1 MALYRFNDRWLRS
14 FPPPPKGRLDFADQL
29 CPGLHLRVTS
39 RGTKSFSAMLR
50 LNYRL
55 QRRTI
60 GRFPLVSLAEARDAT
75 LAMQRKAAQGCD
87 PRQPEAGQQSL
98 ITYAELID
106 KYTELHLTPNTRS
119 GPLIRASLL
128 NPRLRRFFTRPAASI
143 TKGELIGVIDEVMA
157 TGKAQAAVN
166 LLRHLRMVFNW
177 ATDRDLLPGNPC
189 DRIRPPAKT
198 VERDRV
204 LTDAEITA
212 VWKASFQMPSPY
224 GEMYR
229 MFLLT
234 GQRRTEVA
242 TMRWNEVVGD
252 VWTISSREGEEGPAA
267 HGAADT
273 HGPRHP

>member
-1 MALYRFNDRWLRS
+1 
-14 FPPPPKGRLDFADQL
+14 
-29 CPGLHLRVTS
+29 
-39 RGTKSFSAMLR
+39 MLR

-177 ATDRDLLPGNPC
+177 ATDRDLLPGNPLHLAES
-189 DRIRPPAKT
+189 PAQTK
-198 VERDRV
+198 
-204 LTDAEITA
+204 LTDLA
-212 VWKASFQMPSPY
+212 VLCANCHRMAHRGKQVRSV
-224 GEMYR
+224 GEVR
-229 MFLLT
+229 DLL
-234 GQRRTEVA
+234 
-242 TMRWNEVVGD
+242 
-252 VWTISSREGEEGPAA
+252 
-267 HGAADT
+267 GAAA
-273 HGPRHP
+273 RNKIA